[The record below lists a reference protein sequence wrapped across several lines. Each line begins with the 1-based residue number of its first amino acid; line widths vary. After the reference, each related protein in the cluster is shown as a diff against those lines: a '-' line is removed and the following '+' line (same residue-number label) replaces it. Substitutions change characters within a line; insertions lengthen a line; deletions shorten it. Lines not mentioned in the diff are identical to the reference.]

1 MTVDHAAAFSH
12 NGTPPESSGPQRGN
26 QCRLREAA
34 LDELF
39 PRYIVE
45 IEAAAVFSAWFAERL
60 WEVIS

>member
-1 MTVDHAAAFSH
+1 MAPHPSPAGRSAAI
-12 NGTPPESSGPQRGN
+12 N
-26 QCRLREAA
+26 CRLREAA